1 MRRLLRFDAG
11 VAANLMGLAYVA
23 AEQGRSIEVAVILRE
38 AELLALTSDSAAVT
52 AHIEEA
58 RRHPTH

>member
-52 AHIEEA
+52 AQIEEA
-58 RRHPTH
+58 RRHLTH